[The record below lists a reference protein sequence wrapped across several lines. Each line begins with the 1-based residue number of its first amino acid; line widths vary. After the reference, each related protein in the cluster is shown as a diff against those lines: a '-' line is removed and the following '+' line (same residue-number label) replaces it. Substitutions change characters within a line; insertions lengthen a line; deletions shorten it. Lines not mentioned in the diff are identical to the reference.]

1 MKKTKKKQNDQNA
14 HFQLINHIQTQIDGK
29 ERL

>member
-1 MKKTKKKQNDQNA
+1 MKKENKQNDQNA
-14 HFQLINHIQTQIDGK
+14 HFQLINHIQTQIDGN